1 MQPRP
6 KTAFENHFA
15 SEHGG
20 KEPRGMTPYEYA
32 CYKPYADQECRD
44 TFRKYLEISE
54 TAELTRAKIA
64 YAEKMERDGLIKTD
78 AQVCYLCIVGG
89 VKLDTFVQSLRRHFG
104 NSDVATFIKAF
115 LDLTKLQRRPF
126 SSPKCYV
133 LV

>member
-32 CYKPYADQECRD
+32 CYKPYADQECKD

-54 TAELTRAKIA
+54 TAELTWKKIA

-78 AQVCYLCIVGG
+78 AQVCYLLVLSPMYSRSCQIVHLC
-89 VKLDTFVQSLRRHFG
+89 KF
-104 NSDVATFIKAF
+104 
-115 LDLTKLQRRPF
+115 
-126 SSPKCYV
+126 
-133 LV
+133 